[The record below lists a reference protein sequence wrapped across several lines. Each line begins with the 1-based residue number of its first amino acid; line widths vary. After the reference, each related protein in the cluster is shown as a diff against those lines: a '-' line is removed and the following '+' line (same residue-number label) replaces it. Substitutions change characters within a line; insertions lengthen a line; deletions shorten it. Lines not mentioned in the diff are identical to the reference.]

1 MVYIDFE
8 MFLDIRIVER
18 MRNLDVNERWIGFI
32 ERKLSNFGELN
43 VFKKIID
50 RVNVVLIFSF

>member
-18 MRNLDVNERWIGFI
+18 RSNLDVNERWIGFI

>member
-18 MRNLDVNERWIGFI
+18 RRNLDVNERWIGFI
-32 ERKLSNFGELN
+32 ERKLSNFGEVN
-43 VFKKIID
+43 VFKKK
-50 RVNVVLIFSF
+50 L